1 MSNPCVGM
9 WSNWLGEN
17 RETDEE
23 HDEGCARA
31 KLDRNGKGARK
42 ALGTG
47 NWSIKILDGSE
58 LELAWSKKSSSYFEN
73 NFPICLL
80 FGISSTPIFKLR
92 DVLHWENF

>member
-1 MSNPCVGM
+1 MAWLATWFDMSNPCVGM
-9 WSNWLGEN
+9 WSNWLREN

-47 NWSIKILDGSE
+47 N
-58 LELAWSKKSSSYFEN
+58 
-73 NFPICLL
+73 
-80 FGISSTPIFKLR
+80 
-92 DVLHWENF
+92 

>member
-1 MSNPCVGM
+1 MAWLATWFDMSNPCVGM

-23 HDEGCARA
+23 HDEGCART

-47 NWSIKILDGSE
+47 N
-58 LELAWSKKSSSYFEN
+58 
-73 NFPICLL
+73 
-80 FGISSTPIFKLR
+80 
-92 DVLHWENF
+92 